1 MTSSQP
7 STYQQ
12 GHNRAVTANHI
23 VRTAE
28 AEGAFLLPHLKPHFR
43 ILDVGCGP
51 GSITSGF
58 AKYVP
63 QGSVTGVD
71 LTSEVLGQAKEHL
84 NNQDPKPDNVTFEVG
99 NVVDGLHFQDETFD
113 VVFCNQTLLHI
124 PEPVKAMKEMRRV
137 CKTGGVVACREADWP
152 FRYYPELPGLQI
164 FHKYLWLMI
173 HGPPSPANWS
183 SSSPSASAASTAT
196 PDEAFLIIA
205 PHPPNHRSGSR
216 IHVWAREAG
225 FDPAKIT
232 KAASAQVYSTADE
245 KKFLAGVM
253 AGRIEQGGHRKK
265 YLELG
270 ASEEEVDEIVKG
282 WREWEKDVDGWFTGV
297 NCEVLSWK

>member
-12 GHNRAVTANHI
+12 GHHRSVTANHI
-23 VRTAE
+23 IRTAE
-28 AEGAFLLPHLKPHFR
+28 ADGAFPLPHLKPHFR

-51 GSITSGF
+51 GSITTGF

-71 LTSEVLGQAKEHL
+71 LTSEVLEQAKEHL
-84 NNQDPKPDNVTFEVG
+84 NSQDPKSDNVTFEVG
-99 NVVDGLHFQDETFD
+99 NVVDGLQFQDETFD
-113 VVFCNQTLLHI
+113 VVFCHQTLLHI

-164 FHKYLWLMI
+164 FHKYLWLLV
-173 HGPPSPANWS
+173 HEPPPANWS

-205 PHPPNHRSGSR
+205 PRPPNHRSGSR

-232 KAASAQVYSTADE
+232 KGASAQVYSTADE

-253 AGRIEQGGHRKK
+253 AARIEQGGIGRSIWSWGRVRRR
-265 YLELG
+265 LMRLLRGGGSGRRMWMGGLLG
-270 ASEEEVDEIVKG
+270 
-282 WREWEKDVDGWFTGV
+282 
-297 NCEVLSWK
+297 